1 MKNIPILLF
10 LVYLIG
16 LTANSALA
24 QKALEFGVSV
34 GAQNAYSGGLI
45 APIPIPAGYNRPLG
59 LLVSAS
65 YSKKPNGLPF
75 HIKGGLAYAYRQN
88 SNLQSHLLALPVG
101 IEFVGK
107 KKWHPR
113 VGLGLRPALVL
124 AENMHEQS
132 RLLTSRAILSST
144 FDLALGYRFSEKECF
159 SIGLLGISDLSMYY
173 EERGQ
178 SAGGGSISVASIHGY
193 ETHIRVR
200 YIRLI

>member
-16 LTANSALA
+16 LTANSAQA
-24 QKALEFGVSV
+24 QNALEFGVSV

-45 APIPIPAGYNRPLG
+45 PPIPIPAGYNRPLG
-59 LLVSAS
+59 LLISAS
-65 YSKKPNGLPF
+65 SSKKTIGLPF
-75 HIKGGLAYAYRQN
+75 HLKGGLAYAYRQN
-88 SNLQSHLLALPVG
+88 LDIQSHLLALPLG

-113 VGLGLRPALVL
+113 MGLGLRPALVL
-124 AENMHEQS
+124 AEHINEES
-132 RLLTSRAILSST
+132 RYLTSRAVLSST
-144 FDLALGYRFSEKECF
+144 FNLAVGYRFSEKECF
-159 SIGLLGISDLSMYY
+159 SIGLLGVSDLSNYY

-178 SAGGGSISVASIHGY
+178 LAGGGSITVGSIHGF

-200 YIRLI
+200 YIRRI